1 MTTQVA
7 AAAFHQ
13 RHRGSG
19 VKSKVARSIALDL
32 LDYDRDVRR
41 AWLHTL
47 DPKDTAY
54 VLSEVARETGTMY
67 GLWHDAPV
75 GFVED
80 VLGET
85 MWGMQAQVL
94 DAMALPGIRR
104 VLVPAGFGPGK
115 TFLAGRLVA
124 WAVATNPLGDMRVAT
139 VAPKLRFVVTQLW
152 PHIKTAVA
160 KGKLP
165 GRTDTIQWVVKDRYG
180 NNKQVAWGFSAA
192 PTDES
197 AFQGFHAD
205 PKAMLIV
212 DEAGA
217 LSPLLGKATNNLL
230 TGDARMLAIGNPSM
244 GEPGSWFEGACRN
257 GEEGLNQSLTIRIS
271 SLDSPA
277 ITGEPTPICRACV
290 PNRDGHTIAQG
301 INGESHLPDWNWL
314 ISTLSEY
321 GVFIERGEDLA
332 EVRAKIMEAGHPYLI
347 AKVLAEFPKN
357 AGNTVLP
364 AAWVEAAQLAE
375 DPEPGMHNGTE
386 YVRLNE
392 LGLAD
397 ETDDFTVPM
406 GAFVRL
412 GVDVAADGGDEFAI
426 YRAIGDVI
434 HKVHT
439 SAGSA
444 NADSTAVAERVL
456 EEIDRA
462 QRLANAIKSPRK
474 VRVKIDKNGLGW
486 GVVGDLERW
495 AVTKRH
501 DAEIVGVMV
510 SESPEKDDPAA
521 VMRPYR
527 KRDELWL
534 SARFLMAP
542 DPSTGFGRLRLR
554 VDKMCATQMQLPRL
568 GNNSAGFATIEQKK
582 DMKKRGLSSPDRAEA
597 ALLALYEPF
606 QLDAPKRRGVLTNHD
621 LEPQYAGSP

>member
-1 MTTQVA
+1 MTTQLA

-19 VKSKVARSIALDL
+19 VKSKEARSIALDL
-32 LDYDRDVRR
+32 LGYHRDVRR

-47 DPKDTAY
+47 KPKDTAF

-85 MWGMQAQVL
+85 MWGLQAQVL
-94 DAMALPGIRR
+94 DAMALPGVKR
-104 VLVPAGFGPGK
+104 VAVPAGFGPGK

-124 WAVATNPLGDMRVAT
+124 WAVAVNPIGDMRVAT
-139 VAPKLRFVVTQLW
+139 VAPKLRFVKTQLW

-165 GRTDTIQWVVKDRYG
+165 GRTDTIQWVIDDRYG
-180 NNKQVAWGFSAA
+180 NKKSVAWGFSAA

-244 GEPGSWFEGACRN
+244 GEPGSWFEGLCRN
-257 GEEGLNQSLTIRIS
+257 GEEGKNQTITIRIS

-301 INGESHLPDWNWL
+301 INGESHLPAWDWL
-314 ISTLSEY
+314 ISTLSDY

-332 EVRAKIMEAGHPYLI
+332 SVRAKILQAGHPYLI

-364 AAWVEAAQLAE
+364 AAWIEAAQQAD
-375 DPEPGMHNGTE
+375 DPEPGGDW
-386 YVRLNE
+386 VRLNE
-392 LGLAD
+392 LDLPG
-397 ETDDFTVPM
+397 ETEEFTVKR
-406 GAFVRL
+406 GSFVRL

-426 YRAIGDVI
+426 YRMIGDVV
-434 HKVHT
+434 HKVHS

-444 NADSTAVAERVL
+444 NADATEVAEIVL
-456 EEIDRA
+456 SHIDAA
-462 QRLANAIKSPRK
+462 QRLATAIGSPRA

-486 GVVGDLERW
+486 GVVGNLERW
-495 AVTKRH
+495 KVTGRH
-501 DAEIVGVMV
+501 QAEIVGVMV

-521 VMRPYR
+521 PLRPYR
-527 KRDELWL
+527 KRDELWIA
-534 SARFLMAP
+534 ARFALAP

-554 VDKMCATQMQLPRL
+554 VDKQCATQLSLPKL
-568 GNNSAGFATIEQKK
+568 GNNSGGFATVEKK
-582 DMKKRGLSSPDRAEA
+582 IDMKKRGLSSPDRAEA
-597 ALLALYEPF
+597 ALLAMYEPF

-621 LEPQYAGSP
+621 LEPQYA